1 MMRSWGAAVTSAV
14 SPYES
19 NPWDVHPLRRILE
32 REIDFD
38 AVRACR
44 DLDVYV
50 SATAVRS
57 GRLRVFDTSELS
69 VDAVLASAC
78 LPTLFQAVAIDGEEY
93 WDGGYAGN
101 PSLLPLVDHSGA
113 RDLLIVQIN
122 PISRAESP
130 RAAGDILDRMNEV
143 TFNSS
148 LLREL
153 RMLGLLQIVAPDA
166 ADACAIHPFL
176 ARIRDLRAHRIDAGD
191 DLAALGSST
200 KTDASTSLILT
211 LHDIGWR
218 RTDEWLAAHR
228 DDLGHRQTLD
238 LASYAV

>member
-148 LLREL
+148 LLKEL